1 MAIES
6 RLEAD
11 ELHEFLRS
19 RRSVRRF
26 KPDPVPAPVIER
38 ILETAAYAPSA
49 HNLQP
54 WLFVMVVDKSSRNR
68 LIKALTEKMRDD
80 MTSIGTSDSEIESRV
95 RISLRRLEAAPAV
108 ILLCRDVTALRRDDQ
123 EEITMAIQSVA
134 ACGLQLLL
142 AAHAEGLGGN
152 WICWPLYAQEAAREA
167 LDLPVTWEPQGMF
180 FLGYTDEE
188 PKEKLLKP
196 LQEFVRII

>member
-1 MAIES
+1 MSDDI
-6 RLEAD
+6 
-11 ELHEFLRS
+11 HTFLRS

-54 WLFVMVVDKSSRNR
+54 WYFVMVTDGLVRKR
-68 LIKALTEKMRDD
+68 LGNALTEKMRAD
-80 MTSIGTSDSEIESRV
+80 MTVVGAPKTEVEMRTA
-95 RISLRRLEAAPAV
+95 RSLRRLDAAPV
-108 ILLCRDVTALRRDDQ
+108 LILLCRDVDAIRRDEQ
-123 EEITMAIQSVA
+123 EEVTMAVQSVA

-152 WICWPLYAQEAAREA
+152 WICWPLYAQEAARAA

-180 FLGYTDEE
+180 IVGYADEE
-188 PKEKLLKP
+188 PRVKILKP
-196 LQEFVRII
+196 LHEIVRII